1 MTGATRGKA
10 PPAAVTVFIVD
21 DDDALRASLRLLLET
36 EGLAVADY
44 DCADAFLAQCTRGCR
59 GCVISDIHMPG
70 VNGLELQAT
79 LEARGIRLPLIMLTG
94 QADVPAAVQA
104 LKAGALDFLEKPFD
118 PEALL
123 AQVARALALD
133 AERHAEQAEH
143 ERRESLLARLTP
155 REREVI
161 ERVAAGQSNKV
172 VALDLDISE
181 RTVELHRGRGMKK
194 LEVRAVADLVRLLA
208 GRLG

>member
-1 MTGATRGKA
+1 MTGAA
-10 PPAAVTVFIVD
+10 PGSDAPTNVTVFIVD

-36 EGLAVADY
+36 EGLTVADF
-44 DCADAFLAQCTRGCR
+44 DCADTFLAQCTRGCR

-70 VNGLELQAT
+70 ISGLELQAI
-79 LEARGIRLPLIMLTG
+79 LEERGIRLPVIMLTG
-94 QADVPAAVQA
+94 QADVPAAVQS

-123 AQVARALALD
+123 AQVNRALALD
-133 AERHAEQAEH
+133 AERHAEQAER
-143 ERRESLLARLTP
+143 ERRQRLLARLTP

-172 VALDLDISE
+172 VAIDLDISE

-208 GRLG
+208 GRVD